1 MTSRAVRLGLLGC
14 GGIAQTHLEAIARVG
29 RVKLSSVQ
37 DLDPQAAQNAAAKY
51 GARAVSS
58 GDDIFRDPDIDAVI
72 LCIPP
77 VHHFEFIKK
86 AIASGKHTLCEKP
99 FTITVREAEE
109 IKRLST
115 AAERLVMMAS
125 KFRFVEDVIEAR
137 KLIQSGTLGEVV
149 MAEVIFC
156 SIVDMEKRW
165 NSNRA
170 VSGGGVLIDNGSHAV
185 DVIKYLVGPIKSVY
199 AQAGKRSQKMDVEDT
214 ARLHFETEDR
224 IVGMV
229 DLSWSLYKHTPSY
242 VNIFGTKGTI
252 EVGWTQSKLWDSKE
266 KTSKIFGNGYKK
278 LDAFVKQIEHFADC
292 VEKKAL
298 PILGIE
304 DAIDSVR
311 VIESA
316 YTSIQEKRWLPVRR

>member
-1 MTSRAVRLGLLGC
+1 MAPHAVRLGLLGC
-14 GGIAQTHLEAIARVG
+14 GDIAQTHLEAISSVKRV
-29 RVKLSSVQ
+29 RLTSVQ
-37 DLDPQAAQNAAAKY
+37 DLDPQAAQRAAEKY
-51 GARAVSS
+51 GARTVSS
-58 GDDIFRDPDIDAVI
+58 ADEIFHDPAIDAVV
-72 LCIPP
+72 LCVPP
-77 VHHFEFIKK
+77 AHHFEFIKK

-99 FTITVREAEE
+99 FTITVKEAEE
-109 IKRLST
+109 IKRLASSSD
-115 AAERLVMMAS
+115 RLVMMAS

-137 KLIQSGTLGEVV
+137 KLVQSGILGEIV

-156 SIVDMEKRW
+156 SIVNMEKRW

-185 DVIKYLVGPIKSVY
+185 DVVKYLVGPIKSVY
-199 AQAGKRSQKMDVEDT
+199 AQAGKRTQKMEVEDT
-214 ARLHFETEDR
+214 ARLHFETEDH

-229 DLSWSLYKHTPSY
+229 DLSWSLYKHTPNY

-252 EVGWTQSKLWDSKE
+252 EVGWGQSQLWDSKE
-266 KTSKIFGNGYKK
+266 KTSKIFGKGYKK
-278 LDAFVKQIEHFADC
+278 LDAFIRQIEHFADC
-292 VEKKAL
+292 IEKKAD

-311 VIESA
+311 IIESA